1 MRILFVSAIDFK
13 EKFIQVIRKTPEYYA
28 KKGVEV
34 DYVVAR
40 DNLLTGNYF
49 YEDEIAP
56 EGVDV
61 YRVYWP
67 FPKMR
72 ARLPR
77 YPSLILTKLASILV
91 VLKLILKSRLAIKKN
106 DYDVVYGYEIQ
117 GVIAVA
123 LMRKLGLVKNMK
135 VISRFQGSFLNEM
148 IEGKQY
154 ARLAFNF
161 DALVAMKCKCDL
173 MVLTD
178 DGTKANQA
186 VEKIS
191 PKAKY
196 IFVPNGVDIPDK
208 NNSGQCELLVEKQEE
223 VLIFVSVSRL
233 VGWKR
238 VDRCLDLF
246 KEIMDSYEGD
256 AEYWVLGDGEE
267 RSELEERASKLGLR
281 NKVKFL
287 GAVKQS
293 EVFGLLGQADVF
305 LSMYDHSNV
314 GNPLFEAMRL
324 NKLIVTLDNGDTGLW
339 IKHGFNGFIYNPNN
353 LKFNQV
359 SADVL
364 AALSNAEQ
372 YANILHNLKLTADEK
387 LWTWDERLLFEFNEV
402 SQLLHG

>member
-13 EKFIQVIRKTPEYYA
+13 EKSIQVIRKTPEYYA

-40 DNLLTGNYF
+40 DNLVTGNYF
-49 YEDEIAP
+49 YEDEITP

-61 YRVYWP
+61 HRVYWP

-72 ARLPR
+72 ARLFR
-77 YPSLILTKLASILV
+77 YPALILTKLASVLV
-91 VLKLILKSRLAIKKN
+91 VLKLILKSRLLIKN
-106 DYDVVYGYEIQ
+106 NNYDVVYGYEIQ

-123 LMRKLGLVKNMK
+123 LMRKLGLVENMK
-135 VISRFQGSFLNEM
+135 VVSRFQGSFLNEM
-148 IEGKQY
+148 IEGKQC

-161 DALVAMKCKCDL
+161 DALIAMKSKCDL
-173 MVLTD
+173 MILTD

-186 VEKIS
+186 VEKIN

-196 IFVPNGVDIPDK
+196 IFVPNGVDIPSK
-208 NNSGQCELLVEKQEE
+208 NDVGGCELLVERQEGM
-223 VLIFVSVSRL
+223 LTFVSVSRL

-238 VDRCLDLF
+238 VERCLDLF
-246 KEIMDSYEGD
+246 KEIMDSYGGE
-256 AEYWVLGDGEE
+256 AEYWILGDGEE
-267 RSELEERASKLGLR
+267 RSELEGRACDLGLKNR
-281 NKVKFL
+281 VKFL

-293 EVFGLLGQADVF
+293 DVFGLLGQADVF

-324 NKLIVTLDNGDTGLW
+324 NKLIVTLDNGDTNLW
-339 IKHGFNGFIYNPNN
+339 IKHGVNGFIYNPNN

-359 SADVL
+359 ADDVL
-364 AALSNAEQ
+364 AVLSNAEKH
-372 YANILHNLKLTADEK
+372 AKILHNLKLTADK
-387 LWTWDERLLFEFNEV
+387 RLWTWDERLLFEFNEV

>member
-13 EKFIQVIRKTPEYYA
+13 EKSIQVIRKTPEYYA
-28 KKGVEV
+28 RKGAGV

-49 YEDEIAP
+49 YEDEITP

-61 YRVYWP
+61 HRVYWP

-72 ARLPR
+72 AYLPR
-77 YPSLILTKLASILV
+77 YPSLILTKLASLLV
-91 VLKLILKSRLAIKKN
+91 VMKLILKFGLALKN
-106 DYDVVYGYEIQ
+106 NNYDVVYGYEIQ

-123 LMRKLGLVKNMK
+123 LMRKLGFVKNMK
-135 VISRFQGSFLNEM
+135 VVSRFQGSFLNEM
-148 IEGKQY
+148 IEGRQY

-161 DALVAMKCKCDL
+161 DALIAMKCKCDL
-173 MVLTD
+173 MILTD

-196 IFVPNGVDIPDK
+196 IFVPNGVDIPSE
-208 NNSGQCELLVEKQEE
+208 NNLGECKLLAEKQEG
-223 VLIFVSVSRL
+223 VLTFVSVSRL

-246 KEIMDSYEGD
+246 KEIIDSYGGE
-256 AEYWVLGDGEE
+256 AEYWVLGDGEG
-267 RSELEERASKLGLR
+267 RSELEERASNLGLR
-281 NKVKFL
+281 NRVKFL

-293 EVFGLLGQADVF
+293 DVFGLLAQADVF

-339 IKHGFNGFIYNPNN
+339 IRHGFNGFIYNPNN
-353 LKFNQV
+353 LKFNKI
-359 SADVL
+359 SGDVL
-364 AALSNAEQ
+364 AAISNAEKH
-372 YANILHNLKLTADEK
+372 ANILHNLKLTADEK

-402 SQLLHG
+402 TQLLHG